1 MEIVVITGMSGSG
14 KSGALNVLEDLG
26 YFAMDN
32 LPPALVP
39 KFAEM
44 ASKSDGMDKV
54 CVVVDVRSGK
64 FFNDF
69 EKSMLELKAQNINY
83 KLLYLDAR
91 EEVLVNRY
99 KEKRRPHPLDKNIL
113 NGIRKESKILENI
126 KTEADFIIDTSDLST
141 NRFREKILELMNI
154 KIDEA
159 LKISVTSFGFKN
171 GILLDGDLIF
181 DVRFLPNPYYIPE
194 LKKLSGENEKTK
206 EFVLSHSVTGVFLN
220 KCVDMLKFLIPYY
233 ITEGKS
239 ILSIGIGCTGGF
251 HRSVVITNEIGYKL
265 KELGYSVEIS
275 HRDLVKHN

>member
-126 KTEADFIIDTSDLST
+126 KTEADFIIDTSDLSM